1 MKFFH
6 KKILTNNKK
15 SNIFTSNIN
24 PQDLSNMLGARLASR
39 IIGLSE
45 CIPFNGY
52 DKRGVS

>member
-1 MKFFH
+1 M
-6 KKILTNNKK
+6 NNKK

-24 PQDLSNMLGARLASR
+24 PQDLPNMLGARLASR